1 MAGTIAGIGT
11 PVAINQQN
19 FELILA
25 QLQKRG
31 INNQI
36 AKMLAYDILIITQIT
51 GQNYREVINQQV
63 TENGL
68 SLSKEFIDQL
78 NILRSA
84 TNKLH
89 IEDTEQTNV
98 HVARSIV

>member
-1 MAGTIAGIGT
+1 MSGTIAGIDT
-11 PVAINQQN
+11 PVTINKHN
-19 FELILA
+19 YELILA

-51 GQNYREVINQQV
+51 GQNFKEVINEQV

-68 SLSKEFIDQL
+68 SLSKDFVDQL

-89 IEDTEQTNV
+89 IEDIEQTNV